1 MKVLLTGPF
10 GNIGTVTIENLLQQG
25 HQVRC
30 FDLKTGENEEK
41 AMRFQR
47 KIETAWGDV
56 RKPEDLAVAVQDR
69 DVVIHLAFII
79 PITSEIDPEGSRK
92 VNVEGTRN
100 LLDAMKKASPT
111 PRILFASSTTV
122 FGPTQDQP
130 PPRKASDPVN
140 PTLHY
145 TRHKVECEQMVRDS
159 GLDWVILRFAAVT
172 PVAFRFDPTM
182 FYLSPDSR
190 MEFAHFRNVGLAVA
204 NAISCDEA
212 WGKVLL
218 VGGGP
223 GSQMYYRDYIRRSME
238 TVGVGRLPDNAFGTI
253 PSSLDWIDTTESQR
267 LLNYQ
272 KHTFED
278 WLKERAALLG
288 FKRYIIRA
296 LRPIYRGRMLRQS
309 PFYRAKVED
318 Q

>member
-10 GNIGTVTIENLLQQG
+10 GNIGTTTLENLLQQG

-30 FDLKTGENEEK
+30 FDYKTSENEEK
-41 AMRFQR
+41 ANRYEGR
-47 KIETAWGDV
+47 IETIWGDV
-56 RKPEDLAVAVQDR
+56 RKPEDLAAAVRDR

-79 PITSEIDPEGSRK
+79 PITSEVDPERSQQ

-100 LLDAMKKASPT
+100 LLNAIKKASPT
-111 PRILFASSTTV
+111 PRVLFASSTTV

-145 TRHKVECEQMVRDS
+145 TRHKVECEQMVMES
-159 GLDWVILRFAAVT
+159 GLDWIILRFAAVT
-172 PVAFRFDPTM
+172 PVLFKFNPTM

-190 MEFAHFRNVGLAVA
+190 MEFAHFRDVGLAVA
-204 NAISCDEA
+204 NAVSCDEA
-212 WGKVLL
+212 WGKTLL
-218 VGGGP
+218 IGGGP
-223 GSQMYYRDYIRRSME
+223 GSQMYYRDYIGRSME
-238 TVGVGRLPDNAFGTI
+238 TVGVGRLPDDAFGTI

-272 KHTFED
+272 QHSFED
-278 WLKERAALLG
+278 WLAERAALLG
-288 FKRYIIRA
+288 YKRYMIRV
-296 LRPIYRGRMLRQS
+296 LRPIYRRRMLRQS
-309 PFYRAKVED
+309 PFYKTKGAD

>member
-1 MKVLLTGPF
+1 MKVLMTGPF
-10 GNIGTVTIENLLQQG
+10 GNIGAITLENLLQQG

-30 FDLKTGENEEK
+30 YDLRTSENEEK
-41 AMRFQR
+41 ALIFEG
-47 KIETAWGDV
+47 KIETIWGDV
-56 RKPEDLAVAVQDR
+56 RKPEDLATAVQDR

-79 PITSEIDPEGSRK
+79 PITSEIDPEQSQE

-100 LLDAMKKASPT
+100 LLNAMKKASTT

-145 TRHKVECEQMVRDS
+145 TRHKVECEQMVRES
-159 GLDWVILRFAAVT
+159 GLDWVILRFAAVP

-190 MEFAHFRNVGLAVA
+190 IEFTHFRDVGLAVA
-204 NAISCDEA
+204 NAVSCDEV
-212 WGKVLL
+212 WGKILL
-218 VGGGP
+218 IGGGTR
-223 GSQMYYRDYIRRSME
+223 SQMYYRDYIGRSME
-238 TVGVGRLPDNAFGTI
+238 TVGVGRFPDDAFGTI
-253 PSSLDWIDTTESQR
+253 HSSLDWIDTAESQR

-272 KHTFED
+272 QHSFQD

-288 FKRYIIRA
+288 FKRYMIRA
-296 LRPIYRGRMLRQS
+296 LRPVYRWQMLRQS
-309 PFYRAKVED
+309 PFYRAKGED

>member
-79 PITSEIDPEGSRK
+79 PITSEIDPEGSRE

-130 PPRKASDPVN
+130 
-140 PTLHY
+140 
-145 TRHKVECEQMVRDS
+145 
-159 GLDWVILRFAAVT
+159 
-172 PVAFRFDPTM
+172 
-182 FYLSPDSR
+182 
-190 MEFAHFRNVGLAVA
+190 
-204 NAISCDEA
+204 
-212 WGKVLL
+212 
-218 VGGGP
+218 
-223 GSQMYYRDYIRRSME
+223 
-238 TVGVGRLPDNAFGTI
+238 
-253 PSSLDWIDTTESQR
+253 
-267 LLNYQ
+267 
-272 KHTFED
+272 
-278 WLKERAALLG
+278 
-288 FKRYIIRA
+288 
-296 LRPIYRGRMLRQS
+296 
-309 PFYRAKVED
+309 
-318 Q
+318 